1 MSEYDFQF
9 LKLKNPDATGR
20 DARIKFVDEGHRYY
34 IDDVL
39 CTRADG
45 WTSCTAFLHHL
56 WEEFDADRIITKM
69 MANEAKFN
77 AGEYAGMT
85 KQAIIDEWA
94 RRGTESCRL
103 GSIFHNDVA
112 ETYYNNEPIDM
123 EKTAEVSKEY
133 ELFLEF
139 VKEHEAMGWRP
150 YRTEAMVFCQE
161 LKITGSIDML
171 FENVE
176 GDLILVDWKRL
187 AKPLQFST
195 PFKKFSIHPKLRH
208 LHDVNGVHYS
218 LQLNLYAWLLNR
230 HYNKTVKEMYLVV
243 FHSSQDK
250 YLKYKVADLQ
260 AEITMLFEE
269 RLRRLNGLPDPE
281 PEPEDEVEMLDLSQ
295 CIL

>member
-9 LKLKNPDATGR
+9 LKLKNPNPR
-20 DARIKFVDEGHRYY
+20 DSHIRFEDIGHKYF

-56 WEEFDADRIITKM
+56 WEEFDADKVVTKM
-69 MANEAKFN
+69 MNNVDKFN
-77 AGEYAGMT
+77 AGEYAGMS
-85 KQAIIDEWA
+85 KQQIIDEWA

-103 GSIFHNDVA
+103 GSIFHNDLC
-112 ETYYNNEPIDM
+112 ETHYNNEPIDIS
-123 EKTAEVSKEY
+123 KTAEVSKEY

-139 VKEHEAMGWRP
+139 AKEHEAMGWRP
-150 YRTEAMVFCQE
+150 YRSEMMVYCEQ

-171 FENVE
+171 FENAD

-187 AKPLQFST
+187 AKPLQFTT

-208 LHDVNGVHYS
+208 LHDVNGMHYS
-218 LQLNLYAWLLNR
+218 LQLNLYAWLLNKQ
-230 HYNKTVKEMYLVV
+230 YNKTVKEMYLVV

-250 YLKYKVADLQ
+250 YLKYKVANLQ

-269 RLRRLNGLPDPE
+269 RLRKLHGEPE
-281 PEPEDEVEMLDLSQ
+281 LEQEEPEDEVETIDLSK